1 MARKRRQEHGIG
13 QMTDRERLSL
23 SEAASVLRDERA
35 QHCLRMMRALP
46 VTAPMLKWQCKF
58 RFRPRTLYGVLQ
70 RLKWTGLAYPI
81 KNTLP
86 FRGGFAHVWRAT

>member
-1 MARKRRQEHGIG
+1 MDERQ
-13 QMTDRERLSL
+13 QCSL
-23 SEAASVLRDERA
+23 REAARVLRHPLA
-35 QHCLRMMRALP
+35 QYCLRMMRALP